1 MINDINEENC
11 IKTTSFLNEKFGKN
25 TAEFSVNS
33 VSDENGVNQMISK
46 TIETFGGIDFLINNA
61 GILTPNRIPNITLDE
76 WKRVI
81 DVSLTGTFLCSQKV
95 IEHMKK
101 RKGGRIVNFSST
113 AGKNVSTIGGC
124 HYTAAKAG
132 ILGITRSFAKE
143 FAGDGILVNAVCPGL
158 IHTDMVTKTISQEQ
172 MENYAKSFPINRLGT
187 MEEVVNLVLF
197 LCSEKSSYI
206 TGASMDVN
214 GGALMV

>member
-101 RKGGRIVNFSST
+101 RKGQ
-113 AGKNVSTIGGC
+113 
-124 HYTAAKAG
+124 
-132 ILGITRSFAKE
+132 
-143 FAGDGILVNAVCPGL
+143 LVK
-158 IHTDMVTKTISQEQ
+158 M
-172 MENYAKSFPINRLGT
+172 
-187 MEEVVNLVLF
+187 
-197 LCSEKSSYI
+197 
-206 TGASMDVN
+206 
-214 GGALMV
+214 